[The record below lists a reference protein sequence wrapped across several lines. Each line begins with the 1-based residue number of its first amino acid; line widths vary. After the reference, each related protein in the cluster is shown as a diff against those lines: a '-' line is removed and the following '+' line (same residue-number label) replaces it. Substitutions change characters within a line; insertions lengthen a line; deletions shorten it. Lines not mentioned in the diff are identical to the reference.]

1 MTVTAKGQGR
11 VVDLYVE
18 RLCQDGCARVTEY
31 ISLLQAGEDL
41 PQLARLAPEEVK
53 AVLEELVAVMA
64 AYEGS
69 CKS

>member
-1 MTVTAKGQGR
+1 MAVTHTGQGR
-11 VVDLYVE
+11 IDVCVE
-18 RLCQDGCARVTEY
+18 RLCQEGCSKVTEY
-31 ISLLQAGEDL
+31 ISLLQAGETL
-41 PQLARLAPEEVK
+41 PQLEQLAPEEVK

>member
-1 MTVTAKGQGR
+1 MAVTAIEQGR
-11 VVDLYVE
+11 IDLYVE
-18 RLCQDGCARVTEY
+18 RLCQDGCGKVTEY
-31 ISLLQAGEDL
+31 IRLLQAGGDL

-53 AVLEELVAVMA
+53 AVLDELVAVMA

>member
-1 MTVTAKGQGR
+1 MAVTAKGQGR
-11 VVDLYVE
+11 VDLLVE
-18 RLCQDGCARVTEY
+18 RLCQDGCGKVTEY
-31 ISLLQAGEDL
+31 IRLLQAGEDL

-53 AVLEELVAVMA
+53 AVLDELVAVMA